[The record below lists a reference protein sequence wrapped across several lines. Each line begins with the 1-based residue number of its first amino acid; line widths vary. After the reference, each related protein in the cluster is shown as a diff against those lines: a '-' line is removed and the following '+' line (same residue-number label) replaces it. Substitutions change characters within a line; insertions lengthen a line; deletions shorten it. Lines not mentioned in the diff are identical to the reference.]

1 MSTINPANNLQ
12 FKNNDA
18 LFARIRRRLRSFN
31 NAGLLDEGDWYWY
44 IKELLD
50 KLGVSVYE
58 EKEAFVMVKNYK
70 GPLPDD
76 FSYLYAAYKCT
87 PKANS
92 LTDTKNDLWPQTG
105 FVLYIDETHEPYRQC
120 KNCYSA
126 KRDFIEG
133 EKYTVRTYIQGEPMI
148 MNFTQP
154 QLLKVGANAH
164 SFCTKDCKSKNIFG
178 TNMAEITLDKTN
190 LYANFESDGVLIKYY
205 AFPLDPAT
213 GLPLIPDNSIF
224 EKAIEDYIVYR
235 TLTDMYLNSEIPDF
249 ERKLQLVMAE
259 YEKSFGQAEFLAK
272 LPSFQTTI
280 NKIRVDRKNLRVYF
294 QM

>member
-58 EKEAFVMVKNYK
+58 EREAVVMVKNYK

-105 FVLYIDETHEPYRQC
+105 FVFYIDETHEPYRQC

-178 TNMAEITLDKTN
+178 TNMSEITLDKTN

-235 TLTDMYLNSEIPDF
+235 TMTDMYLNSEVPDF
-249 ERKLQLVMAE
+249 ERKLQLLQVE